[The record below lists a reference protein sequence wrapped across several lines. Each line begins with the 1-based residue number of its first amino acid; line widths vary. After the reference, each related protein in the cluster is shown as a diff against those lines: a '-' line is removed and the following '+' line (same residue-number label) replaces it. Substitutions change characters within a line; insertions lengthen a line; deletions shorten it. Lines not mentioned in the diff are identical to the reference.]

1 MLSQLFPPKVVLKG
15 RLTNRIL
22 DRREEEATVRRVQLF
37 ILVVSVV
44 FAAIPA
50 TGEEPALPFRV
61 QRLSDRVLVFTENS
75 PWESNHVVI
84 VGEKGLVLVDPG
96 HTALMGRLIRKAV
109 ANELGRDHFAYVIDT
124 HGHWGH
130 TWGNTAFPE
139 ALVIGHEQ
147 AARTIEADRANLE
160 RRAEFFRGQLEQ
172 TELRLGEL
180 DAASEEARELQI
192 EHDHFDRVL
201 RGLAESGFEVQPP
214 RLTFSDRL
222 GLDLGDLSL
231 EMIFLGQAHSQS
243 DIAVLIPEE
252 KVLLMGCF
260 FLEQGPLPVFGNQT
274 VLEPERWLEA
284 FGSFLDDEDA
294 IEHVVLGQHTVW
306 SRDRLLAMRDYIA
319 ELWSGV
325 KVLDA
330 EGIDFETAIGRLPQ
344 PEGLEFLREAGA
356 GDEDLARYH
365 RYEAT
370 ALWRQLKE
378 SAAAQ
383 VEQAINEGGPEAG
396 VALFQQFV
404 ASNDPETYIDENEF
418 NILGYRFLGQD
429 RVDEAIA
436 VFQLNVDRFPESWNV
451 YDSLG
456 EAYAVK
462 GDTERAIELYRRS
475 VEINPDN
482 TNGVAALERLGAE
495 VPAAPTES

>member
-1 MLSQLFPPKVVLKG
+1 MRRFPLLVL
-15 RLTNRIL
+15 
-22 DRREEEATVRRVQLF
+22 A
-37 ILVVSVV
+37 VSVV
-44 FAAIPA
+44 LAAIPA

-61 QRLSDRVLVFTENS
+61 QRLSERVLVFTQIS

-84 VGEKGLVLVDPG
+84 IGEDGMVLVDPG
-96 HTALMGRLIRKAV
+96 PTPLMGRLIRKAV
-109 ANELGRDHFAYVIDT
+109 AAELGDDRFAYVIDT

-130 TWGNTAFPE
+130 TWGNAAFPE

-192 EHDHFDRVL
+192 ERDHYDRAV
-201 RGLAESGFEVQPP
+201 RGLGESSFEVQPP

-231 EMIFLGQAHSQS
+231 EMIFLGRGHSQS

-252 KVLLMGCF
+252 KVLLIGCF
-260 FLEQGPLPVFGNQT
+260 FLEQGPLPVFGTQT
-274 VLEPERWLEA
+274 VLEPERWLEV
-284 FGSFLDDEDA
+284 FGSFLEDEDA

-306 SRDRLLAMRDYIA
+306 PRDQLVAMRDYIA

-330 EGIDFETAIGRLPQ
+330 EGVDFETAIGRLPQ
-344 PEGLEFLREAGA
+344 PGELEFLSEAGA
-356 GDEDLARYH
+356 SEEDLTRYH

-378 SAAAQ
+378 SAAAE
-383 VEQAINEGGPEAG
+383 VEQAINEAGPEAG
-396 VALFQQFV
+396 VALFRQLV
-404 ASNDPETYIDENEF
+404 ARNDPEIYIDENEF
-418 NILGYRFLGQD
+418 NLLGYRFLGQD

-436 VFQLNVDRFPESWNV
+436 VFQLNVDHFPDSWNV

-482 TNGVAALERLGAE
+482 TNGVAALERLRAE
-495 VPAAPTES
+495 VPVAPTES

>member
-1 MLSQLFPPKVVLKG
+1 
-15 RLTNRIL
+15 
-22 DRREEEATVRRVQLF
+22 VRRFPL
-37 ILVVSVV
+37 LVLAVSVV
-44 FAAIPA
+44 LAAIPA

-61 QRLSDRVLVFTENS
+61 QRLSERVLVFTQIS

-84 VGEKGLVLVDPG
+84 IGEDGMVLVDPG
-96 HTALMGRLIRKAV
+96 PTPLMGRLIRKAV
-109 ANELGRDHFAYVIDT
+109 AAELGDDRFAYVIDT

-130 TWGNTAFPE
+130 TWGNAAFPE

-192 EHDHFDRVL
+192 ERDHYDRAV
-201 RGLAESGFEVQPP
+201 RGLGESSFEVQPP

-231 EMIFLGQAHSQS
+231 EMIFLGRGHSQS

-252 KVLLMGCF
+252 KVLLIGCF
-260 FLEQGPLPVFGNQT
+260 FLEQGPLPVFGTQT
-274 VLEPERWLEA
+274 VLEPERWLEV
-284 FGSFLDDEDA
+284 FGSFLEDEDA

-306 SRDRLLAMRDYIA
+306 PRDQLVAMRDYIA

-330 EGIDFETAIGRLPQ
+330 EGVDFETAIGRLPQ
-344 PEGLEFLREAGA
+344 PGELEFLSEAGA
-356 GDEDLARYH
+356 SEEDLTRYH

-378 SAAAQ
+378 SAAAE
-383 VEQAINEGGPEAG
+383 VEQAINEAGPEAG
-396 VALFQQFV
+396 VALFRQLV
-404 ASNDPETYIDENEF
+404 ARNDPEIYIDENEF
-418 NILGYRFLGQD
+418 NLLGYRFLGQD

-436 VFQLNVDRFPESWNV
+436 VFQLNVDHFPDSWNV

-482 TNGVAALERLGAE
+482 TNGVAALERLRAE
-495 VPAAPTES
+495 VPVAPTES